1 MGVNDWIKQHSEL
14 VKISVTTTPWGAFG
28 LVAKD
33 EIKEGEVVAVLR
45 DDGVMDLNRALQQPV
60 LGEVFRSFHEDGF
73 PSHLL
78 LTLFI
83 LLFVRVWN
91 ER

>member
-45 DDGVMDLNRALQQPV
+45 DDGVMDLNRAFQQPDGA
-60 LGEVFRSFHEDGF
+60 LFRRLHRQRR
-73 PSHLL
+73 
-78 LTLFI
+78 T
-83 LLFVRVWN
+83 R
-91 ER
+91 

>member
-1 MGVNDWIKQHSEL
+1 MGVNDWIKQHSES

-33 EIKEGEVVAVLR
+33 EIKEGEVVAVMR
-45 DDGVMDLNRALQQPV
+45 DDGVMDLNRAFQQPMF
-60 LGEVFRSFHEDGF
+60 GEVLRSFYEDGF
-73 PSHLL
+73 PAHLL

-83 LLFVRVWN
+83 LLFVRARS

>member
-1 MGVNDWIKQHSEL
+1 M
-14 VKISVTTTPWGAFG
+14 
-28 LVAKD
+28 
-33 EIKEGEVVAVLR
+33 VVVLR
-45 DDGVMDLNRALQQPV
+45 DDGVMDLNRAFQQPV
-60 LGEVFRSFHEDGF
+60 FGEVFRSFHEDGF